1 MVEQFEDR
9 IHSIEKNIL
18 LTLEDVANVL
28 DVPVNAI
35 RDWARIGIL
44 PSLPIG
50 PSGEL
55 RFRMNDVITLIM
67 ERVKRELGIEKPIEE
82 MDDEVKR
89 YKLELE
95 YLVSTFDAHVDEAK
109 QLVET
114 ELIPYV
120 YKYTEL
126 CSNPRPE
133 SRFREEDFRFL
144 LPK

>member
-1 MVEQFEDR
+1 MKQFEDR
-9 IHSIEKNIL
+9 IHSIENSIL
-18 LTLEDVANVL
+18 LTLEDVANIL

-35 RDWARIGIL
+35 RDWANIGIL

-50 PSGEL
+50 PSGKL
-55 RFRMNDVITLIM
+55 RFRINDVITFVM
-67 ERVKRELGIEKPIEE
+67 EQVKRDLGIEKPRDE
-82 MDDEVKR
+82 MDDEEKE

-109 QLVET
+109 TLVET

-126 CSNPRPE
+126 CSNRRPE
-133 SRFREEDFRFL
+133 SRVREEDVRFL
-144 LPK
+144 LLK